1 MDQKKINNLREMAKR
16 GTENEREIA
25 KKILMRE
32 GIDVDSEPI
41 ESDKK
46 ESYCFRYNSA
56 MERRIIFQTYF
67 TIFPESRTVSYRP
80 GKKKVWIK
88 IDPKYKKLMDE
99 KTSILIDDY
108 RKQLKLFNEAFMIKN
123 DLLLEPEDDETDVTV
138 DLSEDY
144 NDRDRQSII
153 DLMRG
158 LNKTIVKRAL
168 KDVFR

>member
-1 MDQKKINNLREMAKR
+1 MAKR

-41 ESDKK
+41 DSDKK

-67 TIFPESRTVSYRP
+67 TIFPESRTVSYKP
-80 GKKKVWIK
+80 GKKKVWIR

>member
-1 MDQKKINNLREMAKR
+1 MDAKKINSLREMAKR

-32 GIDVDSEPI
+32 GIDIDSEPI

-46 ESYCFRYNSA
+46 VSYCFRYNSA

-67 TIFPESRTVSYRP
+67 TLFPESKTVSYTP
-80 GKKKVWIK
+80 GKKKIWIR
-88 IDPKYKKLMDE
+88 IDPKYKKLMYE
-99 KTSILIDDY
+99 KTAILIDDY

-123 DLLLEPEDDETDVTV
+123 DLLLEPEEDEDETV

>member
-1 MDQKKINNLREMAKR
+1 MAKR

-32 GIDVDSEPI
+32 GIDIDSEPI

-67 TIFPESRTVSYRP
+67 TLFPESKTVSYTP
-80 GKKKVWIK
+80 GKKKIWIR
-88 IDPKYKKLMDE
+88 IDPKYKKLMYE
-99 KTSILIDDY
+99 KTAILIDDY

-123 DLLLEPEDDETDVTV
+123 DLLLEPEEDEDETV

>member
-1 MDQKKINNLREMAKR
+1 MDAKKINSLREMAKR

-32 GIDVDSEPI
+32 GIDIDSEPI

-67 TIFPESRTVSYRP
+67 TLFPESKTVSYTP
-80 GKKKVWIK
+80 GKKKIWIR
-88 IDPKYKKLMDE
+88 IDPKYKKLMYE
-99 KTSILIDDY
+99 KTAILIDDY

-123 DLLLEPEDDETDVTV
+123 DLLLEPEEDEDETV